1 MPTRFRHHPA
11 CADLPPKVAD
21 ALFFPDGKQNQDRV
35 LPTAAK
41 LCSTCPAK
49 NECETLV
56 DQLEA
61 GKSRFSRHGIW
72 AGTTPAQRAPQQAD
86 TSQEATSQEA
96 TTSYVT
102 PAQAAQALGIKRN
115 TIYSRIRNHKI
126 IPKRVGHSVLIPATY
141 ITLGLPACC

>member
-21 ALFFPDGKQNQDRV
+21 ALFFPAGEQNQDRV

-41 LCSTCPAK
+41 LCATCPAK
-49 NECETLV
+49 NECEILV

-61 GKSRFSRHGIW
+61 GKGRFSRYGIW

-86 TSQEATSQEA
+86 TSQADTGREA

-102 PAQAAQALGIKRN
+102 PAQAAQALGVKRN
-115 TIYSRIRNHKI
+115 MIYCRIRNHKI
-126 IPKRVGHSVLIPATY
+126 IPKRVGRNVLIPTTY
-141 ITLGLPACC
+141 ITREKENTK